1 MLLGGVSMLNN
12 LKVRSKIFILVIL
25 SFVSIILLAVFSLK
39 LITDTNKIAM
49 NEIESTVRDD
59 YDASLKDQVT
69 NVISLLDTIYKKY
82 ENGEYTLD
90 EAKLISADIIR
101 ELRYK
106 EGGYFW
112 IDTVEGDNV
121 VLLGK
126 DTEGTNRLETKDAN
140 GKPMIK
146 ELIAAAKN
154 PEGGFVDYAFPKE
167 GETEASPKRGY
178 TKLFEPYGWVVGTG
192 NYTDDIDKL
201 ITDLAAEQK
210 EELVRFITILVVV
223 IVILLVLTIILSIA
237 ISRNI
242 VVALNNAMGILKKI
256 SGGDMTSE
264 IKDKDLNRKDD
275 FGILA
280 NAIHNMQISVGTLIK
295 KVQEESSV
303 MQDIV
308 THITSNYNELNSNI
322 ESVSA
327 TTEEIAAGMEETAAS
342 SEEISAT
349 AQEIEAAARNIATRA
364 MDGTNQVVEIRQ
376 RANDTKDMANQSQIR
391 ASQVKKEIGDK
402 LGNALEKAKVVEEIN
417 VLSKSI
423 MDITTQ
429 TNLLALNA
437 AIEAARAGEAGKGF
451 SVVADE
457 IRNLAEQSKG
467 SVLKIQEVTEVV
479 VGAVKNLADSSKD
492 LLEYVSGEV
501 TEDYNKLGDVAKS
514 YSNDSNN
521 VDEMITEF
529 SATSEELLASVNNV
543 LQAIH
548 EVARAS
554 NEGAQGTTDIAEK
567 NMEIT
572 NQSSNIMELIQKSKA
587 SSDMLYEE
595 TQKFIIK

>member
-1 MLLGGVSMLNN
+1 MLNN
-12 LKVRSKIFILVIL
+12 LKVRSKIFVLVIL
-25 SFVSIILLAVFSLK
+25 SFASIIFLSIFA
-39 LITDTNKIAM
+39 LILINNTNEFAM
-49 NEIESTVRDD
+49 KEIETTVRSD
-59 YDASLKDQVT
+59 YDESIKEQVT
-69 NVISLLDTIYKKY
+69 NVISLLDTIYAKY
-82 ENGEYTLD
+82 ENGEYTLE

-121 VLLGK
+121 VLLGN
-126 DTEGTNRLETKDAN
+126 DTEGTNRLEAKDAN

-154 PEGGFVDYAFPKE
+154 PEGGYVDYAFPKE

-192 NYTDDIDKL
+192 NYTDDIDNL
-201 ITDLAAEQK
+201 ISDMASQQSAQLAK
-210 EELVRFITILVVV
+210 FIMTLIAVLIIILA
-223 IVILLVLTIILSIA
+223 LMIILSII

-242 VVALNNAMGILKKI
+242 VVGLNSAMGVLKKVEV
-256 SGGDMTSE
+256 GDLTSE
-264 IKDKDLNRKDD
+264 ISEKDLKRKDD

-280 NAIHNMQISVGTLIK
+280 NALNNMQLSVGMLIK
-295 KVQEESSV
+295 KVQEESKV
-303 MQDIV
+303 MQNIVSDI
-308 THITSNYNELNSNI
+308 TKSYNELNSTI

-349 AQEIEAAARNIATRA
+349 AQEIESAARNIAVRA
-364 MDGTNQVVEIRQ
+364 GEGTNQVVEIRQ
-376 RANDTKDMANQSQIR
+376 RASDTKDMADQSQVR
-391 ASQVKKEIGDK
+391 ANQIKKEIGSK

-417 VLSKSI
+417 VLSDSI

-467 SVLKIQEVTEVV
+467 SVLKIQDVTEVV
-479 VGAVKNLADSSKD
+479 VGAVKNLADSAKD

-501 TEDYNKLGDVAKS
+501 TEDYNKLREVADS
-514 YSNDSNN
+514 YSSDSNN

-567 NMEIT
+567 SMDIT
-572 NQSSNIMELIQKSKA
+572 NQSNNIMSLIEQSKE

-595 TQKFIIK
+595 TQKFTVR

>member
-1 MLLGGVSMLNN
+1 MLNN

-25 SFVSIILLAVFSLK
+25 SFASIIFLSVFA
-39 LITDTNKIAM
+39 LILINNTNEFAM
-49 NEIESTVRDD
+49 KEIETTVRSD
-59 YDASLKDQVT
+59 YDESIKEQVT
-69 NVISLLDTIYKKY
+69 NVISLLDTIHAKY
-82 ENGEYTLD
+82 ENGEYTLE

-106 EGGYFW
+106 DGGYFW

-121 VLLGK
+121 VLLGN
-126 DTEGTNRLETKDAN
+126 DTEGTNRLDAKDAN
-140 GKPMIK
+140 GKSMIK

-154 PEGGFVDYAFPKE
+154 PEGGYVDYAFPKE

-192 NYTDDIDKL
+192 NYTDDIDNL
-201 ITDLAAEQK
+201 ISDMASQQSAQLAK
-210 EELVRFITILVVV
+210 IIMTLIVVLVIILA
-223 IVILLVLTIILSIA
+223 LMIILSII

-242 VVALNNAMGILKKI
+242 VVGLNSAMSVLKKVEV
-256 SGGDMTSE
+256 GDLTSE
-264 IKDKDLNRKDD
+264 ISEKDLKRKDD

-280 NAIHNMQISVGTLIK
+280 NALNNMQLSVGMLIK
-295 KVQEESSV
+295 KVQEESKV
-303 MQDIV
+303 MQNIVSDI
-308 THITSNYNELNSNI
+308 TKSYNELNSTI

-349 AQEIEAAARNIATRA
+349 AQEIESAARNIATRA
-364 MDGTNQVVEIRQ
+364 GEGTNQVVEIRQ
-376 RANDTKDMANQSQIR
+376 RASDTKDMADQSQVR
-391 ASQVKKEIGDK
+391 ANQIKKEIGSK

-417 VLSKSI
+417 VLSDSI

-467 SVLKIQEVTEVV
+467 SVLKIQDVTEVV
-479 VGAVKNLADSSKD
+479 VGAVKNLADSAKD

-501 TEDYNKLGDVAKS
+501 TEDYNKLREVADS
-514 YSNDSNN
+514 YSSDSNN

-567 NMEIT
+567 SMDIT
-572 NQSSNIMELIQKSKA
+572 NQSNNIMSLIEQSKE

-595 TQKFIIK
+595 TQKFTVR